1 MIGAIFAGGYGK
13 RMQSVDPELPKVLLP
28 LRDGFV
34 ILDKQ
39 LYDFES
45 AGLDEVYMLI
55 GYKGDA
61 IVKRYGTQWNG
72 IRIHYLREK
81 EPMGTLWALRNLF
94 SKIESDVL
102 LRNGDTVCDVDLGRF
117 IKYSHY
123 TGKLAT
129 IVVVRMRSPFGM
141 VSVEGNTV
149 KKFDEKPLLPY
160 YVNGGTYFLR
170 GEIKSI
176 LKRNFADR
184 DIEGSLFKSLAS
196 RDEIAA
202 YKYGGFWKP
211 VDTVKDYEE
220 IKKIFIGRKF

>member
-13 RMQSVDPELPKVLLP
+13 RLQSVKPELPKVLLP
-28 LRDGFV
+28 LRDDFV

-45 AGLDEVYMLI
+45 AGLDEVYLMI

-72 IRIHYLREK
+72 IKIHYLREK

-102 LRNGDTVCDVDLGRF
+102 LRNGDTGCDVDLGRF
-117 IKYSHY
+117 IKYSHSK
-123 TGKLAT
+123 GKLAT

-141 VSVEGNTV
+141 VSVEGNNV
-149 KKFDEKPLLPY
+149 KKFDNVVPP
-160 YVNGGTYFLR
+160 
-170 GEIKSI
+170 
-176 LKRNFADR
+176 
-184 DIEGSLFKSLAS
+184 
-196 RDEIAA
+196 
-202 YKYGGFWKP
+202 P
-211 VDTVKDYEE
+211 V
-220 IKKIFIGRKF
+220 RA

>member
-28 LRDGFV
+28 LRDDFV

-45 AGLDEVYMLI
+45 AGLNEVYMLI
-55 GYKGDA
+55 GYKGDT

-129 IVVVRMRSPFGM
+129 IVVVRMRSPFGI

-170 GEIKSI
+170 GEIKST
-176 LKRNFADR
+176 LRRNFADR
-184 DIEGSLFKSLAS
+184 GIEGSLFKSLAS
-196 RDEIAA
+196 KGEIAA